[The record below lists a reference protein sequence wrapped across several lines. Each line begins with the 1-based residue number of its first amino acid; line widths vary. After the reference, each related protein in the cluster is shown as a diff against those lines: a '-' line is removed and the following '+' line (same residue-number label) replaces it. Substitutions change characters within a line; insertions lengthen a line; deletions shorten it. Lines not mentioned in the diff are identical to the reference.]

1 MTSTPLTSIAE
12 PLPVPAASVR
22 AHNPRRDEALAK
34 AGPLLAAGLVCLLA
48 VLAITTSR
56 SAGLVAAL
64 WAAAPVAVVAWL
76 RGPQIRNFDLT
87 FGGVLAVTFGVA
99 NFLVGNDVPTTLLFT
114 SANMLEVVAAV
125 FLVRRF
131 TPDLQF
137 RTVECFARFMLFGA
151 IVPAAISGLAVSTVL
166 VATQGGDFR
175 GMFETWWFGHA
186 LGMAV
191 VAPTGL
197 AFRKRHLL
205 ILRSPWRMAEAAGLL
220 ALTAGVGFVV
230 FSQNLL
236 PLTFL
241 VVPVLILTA
250 VRLRVPLTGVALVLL
265 SLISIGS
272 ALMGYG
278 PLHAVVDGATVGEEV
293 RMAQLFMIMGCLPA
307 LLIAV
312 ILEERDGLA
321 ELARLGQARAERTS
335 EGKSRLLA
343 NVSHEIKSPIAGVI
357 GIAELW
363 RSGQLGP
370 VTPTQA
376 EMSDMLIKTAR
387 QIEALAHDLL
397 DVSRAEAGAVS
408 VDMRSVDV
416 CALLEDVK
424 RSAALLPEAR
434 GVRLE
439 IDRPAER
446 LLARADSV
454 RLSQVMTNLAV
465 NALKYGGSGG
475 VVIFQASALPDNR
488 VRLTV
493 IDRGPGLTEAKQAE
507 LFEPFNR
514 LGMER
519 STIEGHGI
527 GLALAK
533 RLVEL
538 QQGRIGVASRPGEG
552 AAFWVELQA
561 A

>member
-12 PLPVPAASVR
+12 PLPAPAASVR
-22 AHNPRRDEALAK
+22 AHNPRRDEALAM

-220 ALTAGVGFVV
+220 ALT
-230 FSQNLL
+230 
-236 PLTFL
+236 FL

-343 NVSHEIKSPIAGVI
+343 NVSHEIKSPIGGVI

-439 IDRPAER
+439 IDRPADR